1 MTQFAQTPQQ
11 RWRNNGGLHRK
22 INLSGYTSPQQ
33 RRFLRS
39 ELEEQ
44 TIKTAM
50 SRQDSQNYDEAE
62 NSSES
67 WPRII
72 LIRYRNIRT
81 SQKFYASHR
90 SRPIQTQT
98 KHPWKLPNP
107 HANNRKIQPIRK
119 LLTKKKFSTW
129 IMNKPIALTYQA
141 QAGHIQSTSILALA
155 RNLWTT
161 HSE

>member
-11 RWRNNGGLHRK
+11 RWRNNGGLYRK

-62 NSSES
+62 NSSGS
-67 WPRII
+67 WPNTFLSDIETYEQVKSSI
-72 LIRYRNIRT
+72 HHIDPV
-81 SQKFYASHR
+81 R
-90 SRPIQTQT
+90 SRPKQNIHENSPTLMQTIA
-98 KHPWKLPNP
+98 KSSRSENIL
-107 HANNRKIQPIRK
+107 I
-119 LLTKKKFSTW
+119 KKKFSTW
-129 IMNKPIALTYQA
+129 IMNKPIALAFQA

-161 HSE
+161 HNE